1 MLLNIKPMI
10 LPENHPCR
18 PGYAMRPDYITI
30 HTTGNRSWGADALM
44 HGRYMRNL
52 DGSRQVSW
60 HYTVD
65 DSLIIQHLPDYES
78 AWHAGDGN
86 GKGNRNSIGVEICE
100 HEDGNFEEAVKRAI
114 LLIRTLQKRHGI
126 PLSRIVPHK
135 KWSGKNC
142 PRPLLPVWD
151 EFIGN
156 IGENKASTRGTSY
169 LGKRVES
176 IHPGSLRFYARPSWK
191 DGDVAGTVKK
201 GYGFPVI
208 TAKVKVEAGY
218 QYRVKNSKGDV
229 YYITASPKYVKV
241 ESGG

>member
-1 MLLNIKPMI
+1 MSLNINPMI

-30 HTTGNRSWGADALM
+30 HTTGNRSRGANALM
-44 HGRYMRNL
+44 HGRYMLNL
-52 DGSRQVSW
+52 DGSRMVSW

-65 DSLIIQHLPDYES
+65 DSLIIQHLPDHES

-86 GKGNRNSIGVEICE
+86 GAGNRNSIGVEICE
-100 HEDGNFEEAVKRAI
+100 NVDGDLEEAVKMAI
-114 LLIRTLQKRHGI
+114 LLIRKLQKRHGI
-126 PLSRIVPHK
+126 PLRRIVPHK

-151 EFIGN
+151 ELIEKIG
-156 IGENKASTRGTSY
+156 ADSPVPRGSSY

-176 IHPGSLRFYARPSWK
+176 IHPGFLRFYTHPSWK
-191 DGDVAGTVKK
+191 DSDVAGTVKK
-201 GYGFPVI
+201 GFGFPVI

-218 QYRVKNSKGDV
+218 QYRVKNSKGAI
-229 YYITASPKYVKV
+229 YYITASPEYVTV
-241 ESGG
+241 VDGR